1 VGFGVE
7 IVFFVML
14 GLLILGP
21 KGLHSMLVRVAR
33 AKVELE
39 RATRGLKSELA
50 TVLEVGETDGSR
62 ESVRPSPAAESA
74 PDLHAREHNSQEHH
88 AREHNGPEN
97 DGRERTEEVFTPG

>member
-50 TVLEVGETDGSR
+50 TVLEVGEEDGSH
-62 ESVRPSPAAESA
+62 ESVRPSPGPESA
-74 PDLHAREHNSQEHH
+74 SDLHDQ
-88 AREHNGPEN
+88 EHNG
-97 DGRERTEEVFTPG
+97 REHIGLEHDRRKDTEDVFTRG